1 MRSFDY
7 TVDYGD
13 QSASIMVDVI
23 NLRQARKAKER
34 ADKENR
40 AQANRLKHGR
50 TKADKRQADMD
61 KQRLDSVVDGARRE
75 KAGE

>member
-1 MRSFDY
+1 
-7 TVDYGD
+7 
-13 QSASIMVDVI
+13 MVDVI

-50 TKADKRQADMD
+50 TKAAKRQANMD
-61 KQRLDSVVDGARRE
+61 RQKLDTVVDGARRE
-75 KAGE
+75 KAGD